1 MKPGQKPG
9 QGRLASAVRADA
21 MLDQVLAACTQ
32 LPGNDTKSLRDHFC
46 DVAGNVFHTSLSGV
60 VIKENSGYS
69 MGAFSSAVPEETG
82 EASLVSHV
90 RSFAAQAIT
99 SKRLL
104 NFHFSYRDAEGDM
117 LYNGLACPLI
127 TTQSTAALLGVR
139 RDVFSPQEVSVFR
152 VLGSFARMA
161 LENAE
166 LSGLYTGQQKSVNE
180 LLEVSSHFGISGR
193 LETFVPQFTVR
204 AAEFLGCS
212 SAFVAAVE
220 GGECRIRWGAK
231 DGKPGAAD
239 LDISAVSSRILDGG
253 QVCIIEDTGQLAL
266 TEKTQLLRWNQ
277 RMNQFLGIPLFGSDR
292 RPLGIL
298 GLCDKKNRDRLSE
311 EDVRRAQVLAAEM
324 AAAMEA
330 SRNLG
335 LSSQHKKRAEDLM
348 EMSLHLGSALRLP
361 DFVKN
366 FTERVAGMMGAKSA
380 LLGLAQGNMVEI
392 VGFSGVKPERDLLR
406 RLNAALSEYA
416 ERHSELKVSANGLQ
430 SIGGDLTALFGWQNL
445 TLVRLEGTEGD
456 LLGILA
462 LADFSRELLP
472 EDLNLLQALI
482 VHASVALE
490 NSRLFTRIT
499 QSSRQWAEIFDSI
512 SDFIVVH
519 DEHYQVLRVNRSL
532 AEFIGV
538 RPAELIGLSMRAL
551 ISIASDSPHPCPFC
565 RDEDESDEFMHP
577 VLERTY
583 LVSSSRIHGAL
594 DEGLQ
599 TVHVLKDITDRRE
612 AERRYRELFD
622 NVQEGVFFASPE
634 GHFIEVNDALV
645 RMLGYQS
652 REEVLKL
659 DLQNQVYVSG
669 EQRDEIRR
677 QLHDEGAVR
686 NFEVT
691 LSRRDGTMIH
701 ALENAFVVRDGQGKI
716 LQYRGV
722 FLDISEVK
730 NFQAQLQRER
740 DFTSKILNNTQT
752 VIMVA
757 DTAGL
762 VSYANRRTYEAGGFD
777 PNDLVGHRLDK
788 IVAAGHK
795 KSFEEAFD
803 SSLCGM
809 QVDNLEV
816 MIVRGN
822 GSQGKFSINLS
833 PMRDENGD
841 VTSVVAL
848 MTDITDASMIQA
860 KLVHTEKMAAV
871 GQLVSGVAHEV
882 NNPLTAIM
890 GFSDLLMENPEVPGS
905 ARKDLQVILE
915 EAQRTKEI
923 VQNLLSFAR
932 QRPPQRQ
939 PLQIN
944 DILRKTIAL
953 RSYDFSNHGV
963 QIVEKFDER
972 LPELIGDSH
981 QLQQVFLNILNN
993 AYDAVRAT
1001 GRAGM
1006 IEIETIRDGGWL
1018 EILFRD
1024 NGEGIKNPE
1033 RIFDPFFTTKEV
1045 GQGTGLGLSICYGIV
1060 REHEGEI
1067 LCANNQDSPGATF
1080 SVRLP
1085 VRKAELKLV
1094 TVAGANA

>member
-1 MKPGQKPG
+1 MRPRRKPGYGYPG
-9 QGRLASAVRADA
+9 AQARSGALLEQALAACAQLPGADVKLLREHFAETAKKTFQAGAGGVLIQGQDGY
-21 MLDQVLAACTQ
+21 VLAAIA
-32 LPGNDTKSLRDHFC
+32 K
-46 DVAGNVFHTSLSGV
+46 
-60 VIKENSGYS
+60 
-69 MGAFSSAVPEETG
+69 
-82 EASLVSHV
+82 
-90 RSFAAQAIT
+90 
-99 SKRLL
+99 
-104 NFHFSYRDAEGDM
+104 GD
-117 LYNGLACPLI
+117 PHE
-127 TTQSTAALLGVR
+127 AALLAQTEAFATQAVGDNKLVDFRFSHRDEHGEKLYCGLAYPLVTSQSVAALLVVR
-139 RDVFSPQEVSVFR
+139 RAIFSPGEVLVFR
-152 VLGSFARMA
+152 ALGGMARLA
-161 LENAE
+161 LDNAE
-166 LSGLYTGQQKSVNE
+166 LAGLHSGQQKNLGE
-180 LLEVSSHFGISGR
+180 LLDISAELGVTSR
-193 LETFVPQFTVR
+193 LDTFLSRFVVR
-204 AAEFLGCS
+204 AAEFLGFE
-212 SAFVAAVE
+212 SAFVAVVE
-220 GGECRIRWGAK
+220 SGECRLRWGAK
-231 DGKPGAAD
+231 DAKPIRADIDVSAA
-239 LDISAVSSRILDGG
+239 SRRILETREAL
-253 QVCIIEDTGQLAL
+253 VAEDPDQLPQ
-266 TEKTQLLRWNQ
+266 TEKTQLLRWEWKMRQ
-277 RMNQFLGIPLFGSDR
+277 YLGVPLLAADNS
-292 RPLGIL
+292 PLGIL
-298 GLCDKKNRDRLSE
+298 GLLDKKNQARVSQDDIRQA
-311 EDVRRAQVLAAEM
+311 RALGAEV
-324 AAAMEA
+324 AAALEA
-330 SRNLG
+330 SHNLH
-335 LSSQHKKRAEDLM
+335 LSGQHKKRAEDLM

-380 LLGLAQGNMVEI
+380 ILGLAQGSTVES
-392 VGFSGVKPERDLLR
+392 VGFFGLKPERDLLR
-406 RLNAALSEYA
+406 KLNAALSEYG
-416 ERHSELKVSANGLQ
+416 EKHPELKVTGSGV
-430 SIGGDLTALFGWQNL
+430 DALGSELAAAFGWCNL
-445 TLVRLEGTEGD
+445 TLARLEGTEGD

-462 LADFSRELLP
+462 LADFSRELAP
-472 EDLNLLQALI
+472 DDLNLLQALI

-519 DEHYQVLRVNRSL
+519 DEQFQVLRVNRSL

-551 ISIASDSPHPCPFC
+551 ISIATDSPHPCPFC
-565 RDEDESDEFMHP
+565 RDEDDSDEFLHP

-669 EQRDEIRR
+669 EQRDEILR
-677 QLHDEGAVR
+677 QLNENGAVR

-691 LSRRDGTMIH
+691 LCRRDSSMIH
-701 ALENAFVVRDGQGKI
+701 ALENAFVVRDAQGKI

-722 FLDISEVK
+722 FLDITDVK

-762 VSYANRRTYEAGGFD
+762 VSYANRRSYEAGGFD
-777 PNDLVGHRLDK
+777 PDELVGHRLDNIIAPSHTK
-788 IVAAGHK
+788 AFA
-795 KSFEEAFD
+795 EAFE
-803 SSLCGM
+803 SSLHGL
-809 QVDNLEV
+809 QVDNLEL
-816 MIVRGN
+816 MIVRGD

-833 PMRDENGD
+833 PMRDEGGD

-848 MTDITDASMIQA
+848 MTDITDAAMIQA

-939 PLQIN
+939 ALQIN
-944 DILRKTIAL
+944 EILRKTIAL
-953 RSYDFSNHGV
+953 RAYDFSNHGV
-963 QIVEKFDER
+963 QIVEKFDEH

-1006 IEIETIRDGGWL
+1006 IEIETIQDGGWL
-1018 EILFRD
+1018 EVLFRD

-1067 LCANNQDSPGATF
+1067 LCANNQENPGATF

-1085 VRKAELKLV
+1085 IRTRDDLKLA
-1094 TVAGANA
+1094 TAAGARS